1 MEGMSIKEA
10 AKELHV
16 EAHVLRYWEDE
27 LKLEIKR
34 NSMGH
39 RYYDERDI
47 RMFQEVQE
55 LKTKGFALKD
65 IRMGIEKQKK
75 AVQGELRTENADR
88 QEPTGSPEQEGKRE
102 QVRESER
109 QISEQGQKSEPLP
122 QADESEQEPVSRREK
137 NAEDAEQRGQVISE
151 DVKVVDFKLAQMQTT
166 MNRIVANALR
176 ENKDII
182 TSALKSEITTDVMR
196 QFDTVMRE
204 RAEWE
209 EERFRKLDTLLRQI
223 QQSNAEVAAAREKR
237 RFGRKKF

>member
-27 LKLEIKR
+27 LQLEIKR

-47 RMFQEVQE
+47 RMFREVQE
-55 LKTKGFALKD
+55 LKAKGFALKD
-65 IRMGIEKQKK
+65 IRMGIIKQKK
-75 AVQGELRTENADR
+75 AAGSGFKREAADR
-88 QEPTGSPEQEGKRE
+88 QEAKHETK
-102 QVRESER
+102 
-109 QISEQGQKSEPLP
+109 
-122 QADESEQEPVSRREK
+122 QEPVQEQPASVRTLQSEPMRSLKQERQEESELSQEK
-137 NAEDAEQRGQVISE
+137 DKTDSPGQVGQAISE
-151 DVKVVDFKLAQMQTT
+151 DVKVVDFKLAQMQTV

-182 TSALKSEITTDVMR
+182 ASALKSEITTDVMR

-209 EERFRKLDTLLRQI
+209 EERFRKLDVLLRQI
-223 QQSNAEVAAAREKR
+223 QQSNAEAAATREKK

>member
-1 MEGMSIKEA
+1 MEAMSIKEA

-27 LKLEIKR
+27 LQLEIKR

-47 RMFQEVQE
+47 RMFREVQE
-55 LKTKGFALKD
+55 LKAKGFALKD
-65 IRMGIEKQKK
+65 IRMGIARQKK
-75 AVQGELRTENADR
+75 TAG
-88 QEPTGSPEQEGKRE
+88 
-102 QVRESER
+102 
-109 QISEQGQKSEPLP
+109 GQKTLKELTP
-122 QADESEQEPVSRREK
+122 ESEQQTSVREPEPESRQQTPAGKLKQEKQQELRQEKDGEKEVKQDGHVVS
-137 NAEDAEQRGQVISE
+137 G
-151 DVKVVDFKLAQMQTT
+151 DVKVVDFKLAQMQTA

-209 EERFRKLDTLLRQI
+209 EERFRKLDMLLRQI
-223 QQSNAEVAAAREKR
+223 QQSNAEAAATKEKK

>member
-27 LKLEIKR
+27 LQLEIKR

-47 RMFQEVQE
+47 RMFREVQE
-55 LKTKGFALKD
+55 LKAKGFALKD
-65 IRMGIEKQKK
+65 IRMGIIKQKK
-75 AVQGELRTENADR
+75 AAESGFKREAADR
-88 QEPTGSPEQEGKRE
+88 QETK
-102 QVRESER
+102 
-109 QISEQGQKSEPLP
+109 
-122 QADESEQEPVSRREK
+122 QEPVQEQPASARTLQSEPMRSLKQERQEESESLQEK
-137 NAEDAEQRGQVISE
+137 DKADSPGQVGQAISE
-151 DVKVVDFKLAQMQTT
+151 DVKVVDFKLAQMQTV

-204 RAEWE
+204 RVEWE
-209 EERFRKLDTLLRQI
+209 EERFRKLDVLLRQI
-223 QQSNAEVAAAREKR
+223 QQSNAEAAATREKK

>member
-55 LKTKGFALKD
+55 LKAKGFALKD

-75 AVQGELRTENADR
+75 AVQGGLRTENADR
-88 QEPTGSPEQEGKRE
+88 QEPAGSAEQEVKRE
-102 QVRESER
+102 PVREQQ
-109 QISEQGQKSEPLP
+109 QISSQGQKSEPLQ
-122 QADESEQEPVSRREK
+122 QAEESGQEPVSRCEK
-137 NAEDAEQRGQVISE
+137 DAEGAEHRGQAISE
-151 DVKVVDFKLAQMQTT
+151 DIKVVDFKLAQMQTT